1 MEKSVGWWYVAVYW
15 AVHHPPDAKEAALL
29 HLVWLWKM
37 LLVPP
42 FTSLNISW
50 DGVHMLSNNNVML
63 SRRHFLQTL
72 WFCEPLPPPQ
82 SPGRTALMP
91 SLPALCAV
99 FQTAWTALSSA
110 GALRQ
115 GSASI
120 TLNVSVNYNTFLRLQ
135 PLFSFS
141 DFTTERAK
149 CGFGGTR
156 QKIKEMER
164 RDSRKEMNRE

>member
-1 MEKSVGWWYVAVYW
+1 MWGVAVYW

-37 LLVPP
+37 LLVLP

-50 DGVHMLSNNNVML
+50 DGVHTLSNNNVML
-63 SRRHFLQTL
+63 SSRHFLQTL
-72 WFCEPLPPPQ
+72 WFCEPPPLLRALAGPH
-82 SPGRTALMP
+82 SCPLCLLYVLFFRPPGQP
-91 SLPALCAV
+91 
-99 FQTAWTALSSA
+99 SSA

-120 TLNVSVNYNTFLRLQ
+120 TLNVSVNYNTIPRLW

-141 DFTTERAK
+141 DITTERVRHS
-149 CGFGGTR
+149 FGHTTE
-156 QKIKEMER
+156 KEKEMER
-164 RDSRKEMNRE
+164 RDRRKQKHRE